1 MLILEDIM
9 VRDGTMNLQNGTWA
23 DITKRIN
30 MKTKN
35 KKAVKKTKPKQDWFD
50 SHVIVEG
57 FGDKESN
64 NKLKALIKQQV
75 MKGLERA

>member
-1 MLILEDIM
+1 M
-9 VRDGTMNLQNGTWA
+9 VRDGTMSLQNGTWA

-50 SHVIVEG
+50 SHVEVMR

-75 MKGLERA
+75 MKGLERT

>member
-1 MLILEDIM
+1 M

-64 NKLKALIKQQV
+64 NKLKALIKQKLI
-75 MKGLERA
+75 KGLEIA

>member
-1 MLILEDIM
+1 M
-9 VRDGTMNLQNGTWA
+9 VKDGTMSLEIGTWVN
-23 DITKRIN
+23 ITKRIN

-64 NKLKALIKQQV
+64 NKLKALIKQKLI
-75 MKGLERA
+75 KGLEIA

>member
-1 MLILEDIM
+1 M

-64 NKLKALIKQQV
+64 NKLKALIKQKV
-75 MKGLERA
+75 MKGFERT

>member
-1 MLILEDIM
+1 
-9 VRDGTMNLQNGTWA
+9 
-23 DITKRIN
+23 

-50 SHVIVEG
+50 SHVEVMR

-75 MKGLERA
+75 MKGLERT

>member
-1 MLILEDIM
+1 MATE
-9 VRDGTMNLQNGTWA
+9 
-23 DITKRIN
+23 TK
-30 MKTKN
+30 KTTEKKAEPEKVS

>member
-1 MLILEDIM
+1 M
-9 VRDGTMNLQNGTWA
+9 VKDGTMSLEIGTWA

-75 MKGLERA
+75 MKGLERT

>member
-1 MLILEDIM
+1 
-9 VRDGTMNLQNGTWA
+9 
-23 DITKRIN
+23 

-50 SHVIVEG
+50 SHVDVMG

-75 MKGLERA
+75 MKGLEIA

>member
-1 MLILEDIM
+1 
-9 VRDGTMNLQNGTWA
+9 
-23 DITKRIN
+23 

-57 FGDKESN
+57 FEDKESN
-64 NKLKALIKQQV
+64 NKLKALIKQKV
-75 MKGLERA
+75 IKGLERT

>member
-1 MLILEDIM
+1 M
-9 VRDGTMNLQNGTWA
+9 VRDGTMSLQNGTWA

-50 SHVIVEG
+50 SHVEVMG

-64 NKLKALIKQQV
+64 NKLKALIKQKV
-75 MKGLERA
+75 MKGLERT

>member
-1 MLILEDIM
+1 
-9 VRDGTMNLQNGTWA
+9 
-23 DITKRIN
+23 

-64 NKLKALIKQQV
+64 HKLKALIKQQV

>member
-1 MLILEDIM
+1 M
-9 VRDGTMNLQNGTWA
+9 VKDGTTSLQNGTWA

>member
-1 MLILEDIM
+1 M

-57 FGDKESN
+57 FEDKESN
-64 NKLKALIKQQV
+64 NKLKALIKQKV
-75 MKGLERA
+75 MKGLERT

>member
-1 MLILEDIM
+1 
-9 VRDGTMNLQNGTWA
+9 
-23 DITKRIN
+23 

-50 SHVIVEG
+50 SHVEVIG

-64 NKLKALIKQQV
+64 NKLKALIKQKV
-75 MKGLERA
+75 IKGLERT